1 MKALGVHV
9 LMALFVI
16 CFLFLCVFRKLN
28 QKIMELESDVDDL
41 KNQQTA
47 SKVEG
52 GSAMDK
58 KYREHL

>member
-1 MKALGVHV
+1 
-9 LMALFVI
+9 
-16 CFLFLCVFRKLN
+16 
-28 QKIMELESDVDDL
+28 MELESDVDDL